1 MRFLDAFNQTEAG
14 RQQGGKGTGLG
25 LALVRQI
32 VKLSGGRLGVHS
44 KVGQGST
51 FWVELRVSPFLSFLL
66 ASLVT
71 VLQAL
76 GVGTSALSILPKP
89 QLDSLNS
96 QRGVPS
102 PPPPPPPDV
111 EAQVNGQSGTVL
123 EQMTSPDGL
132 VQLMP
137 RKRKAGEH
145 HMGCKG
151 PGLFAPGA
159 GVPMVEKDDED
170 GVSQPGTPSGP
181 SPAWVVDPSPTPT
194 PVPGTPAT
202 PSQEQ
207 GCQLGHLEQT
217 REVESSTLVTRPTHV
232 DLPPPP
238 KLKAPPVPQKP
249 PGPSP
254 SPLPQIDVMPGL
266 PVLVVDD
273 DKVTRMLFQ
282 RMLGRLKCS
291 VTTAVNGYEA
301 LQLITG
307 DQNVSQ
313 TPAEEDHEYPFSYG
327 DSHASAMEKEV
338 VEEEKKE
345 SKFAIVFLDNQMPVM
360 SGVEMVRKLRKLGR
374 KDLVVG
380 VTGEFSPF
388 PLSPFVYDAQWVNV
402 GGDLIT
408 RGFCRECAF
417 A

>member
-1 MRFLDAFNQTEAG
+1 M
-14 RQQGGKGTGLG
+14 
-25 LALVRQI
+25 
-32 VKLSGGRLGVHS
+32 
-44 KVGQGST
+44 
-51 FWVELRVSPFLSFLL
+51 
-66 ASLVT
+66 T

-217 REVESSTLVTRPTHV
+217 REMESSTLVTRPTHV

-254 SPLPQIDVMPGL
+254 SPLPQTDVMPGL

-327 DSHASAMEKEV
+327 DGNASAMEKEV

-380 VTGEFSPF
+380 VTGEFYSISPLL
-388 PLSPFVYDAQWVNV
+388 PSPMHVC
-402 GGDLIT
+402 GDLIT
-408 RGFCRECAF
+408 RAGFVGNALLPDQEEYLEAGVDYILTKPVREESVRKMLAM
-417 A
+417 ADERKRARSPGDVTPRTPPPDAT